1 MFASDLNR
9 HVDEIEL
16 LRIRGSSTRDLS
28 YIQLQP
34 KIVVSHIV
42 VKQHLKFFFV
52 VRIVIAYKMLTQM
65 HHLIFIFQTSFGC
78 KEKILKALQQHIWKH
93 SCKRG
98 TFDYITFN
106 LKLIVLKW
114 SSTWKNDFLFLYV
127 PKLFCNSKNL
137 SSLFCFFHLCPWL
150 VCVLCT
156 IPLSMMIYSF

>member
-78 KEKILKALQQHIWKH
+78 KEKILKALQQHIWKD
-93 SCKRG
+93 SCERNLW
-98 TFDYITFN
+98 FYNLQLEIDSLEVVIN
-106 LKLIVLKW
+106 LKEWLLISLCSKNVFSFKKSIVIVL
-114 SSTWKNDFLFLYV
+114 FLCFV
-127 PKLFCNSKNL
+127 
-137 SSLFCFFHLCPWL
+137 SLD
-150 VCVLCT
+150 CT

>member
-52 VRIVIAYKMLTQM
+52 VRIVIAYKSGYKMLTQM

-78 KEKILKALQQHIWKH
+78 KEKILKALQQHIWKD
-93 SCKRG
+93 SCERNLW
-98 TFDYITFN
+98 FYNLQLEIDSLEVVIN
-106 LKLIVLKW
+106 LKEWLLISLCSKVVL
-114 SSTWKNDFLFLYV
+114 
-127 PKLFCNSKNL
+127 
-137 SSLFCFFHLCPWL
+137 
-150 VCVLCT
+150 
-156 IPLSMMIYSF
+156 